1 MCLPFAALAAAAG
14 ATGATAGLGTLGT
27 ALSIG
32 SSIFG
37 AIGSISKG
45 MSESNAASYNAQVST
60 NNAKIAKQNA
70 SYAAQEGE
78 QREAMQQQKTRAE
91 VAAIKANQAA
101 SGVDVNSGSALDVRS
116 SAAETGQLNAITLKS
131 NAIRQAY
138 GFQTEATNDM
148 AQASLDKSE
157 AKSDMLGGIIGG
169 ATTFLGGVGSAATA
183 YGTYQRSGGLTS
195 GYGDTGPGLG
205 GLY

>member
-1 MCLPFAALAAAAG
+1 MCLPFAALAATAAG
-14 ATGATAGLGTLGT
+14 STGLGTLGT
-27 ALSIG
+27 ALSVG
-32 SSIFG
+32 SSILG
-37 AIGSISKG
+37 AFGSISKG
-45 MSESNAASYNAQVST
+45 ISESNAASYNAQVAT

-70 SYAAQEGE
+70 AYAAQEGE

-91 VAAIKANQAA
+91 VAAIKSNQAA

-148 AQASLDKSE
+148 AQAALDKSE
-157 AKSDMLGGIIGG
+157 ASADMFGGVIGG
-169 ATTFLGGVGSAATA
+169 ATSLI
-183 YGTYQRSGGLTS
+183 GGLGNAAM
-195 GYGDTGPGLG
+195 GYGNYMRNSSLTSSYGDVGTGTG